1 MSADTAVDLVRW
13 AHPSP
18 LEAFEVWIMVLVAVV
33 LGWFFLDLA
42 VDYVWQIGGLI
53 RRRITRHRV
62 RRELEATYAE
72 SVRAYRAAP
81 ARGLE
86 VETAGA
92 VSGSAARLGRDA
104 GYGRSTSLIV
114 NDPDAP
120 KDINHI
126 ERLR

>member
-1 MSADTAVDLVRW
+1 MSADDLIAAVRW

-18 LEAFEVWIMVLVAVV
+18 LEAFEVWILVLTA
-33 LGWFFLDLA
+33 LLIGWLFVDLA
-42 VDYVWQIGGLI
+42 VDYAWQVGGLI

-81 ARGLE
+81 TRGLE

-114 NDPDAP
+114 TDPDAP
-120 KDINHI
+120 KGVNHI